1 MSKTF
6 QTTLMNKWM
15 LGCILCASF
24 IVTGCNKKTPP
35 APQAPAVTVAKPLS
49 QDVRNYEVF
58 DGNVAPLLT
67 VNLEA
72 RVPGYLTKILF
83 EDGAYVK
90 KDQLLFI
97 IEQDQYLQ
105 QVKLNQ
111 AIYDEAKIEVTR
123 QKALVKDNAT
133 SQAAVDKATS
143 SFLQAEANLK
153 LAKIN
158 YGYTEIR
165 APFDGLM
172 GRHLIDVGNYL
183 GSTATGVKLATIQK
197 IDPIYVYF
205 SINERDL
212 LKYQNKYVTEKNR
225 KSLVNKLPVYIQLQG
240 ETGYAHEGT
249 LDFAANLLNTSTG
262 SLQLRAEVPNSKL
275 DLVPGLYAKVM
286 AYYGAERKALLIPYT
301 SVQTD
306 QQGAYIFVMDDNKK
320 IQRRNITLGQRFAPL
335 VEVTQGLTDADTVVI
350 NGFINV
356 RAGQTAN
363 PSSTTIDPLPK
374 R

>member
-1 MSKTF
+1 
-6 QTTLMNKWM
+6 
-15 LGCILCASF
+15 
-24 IVTGCNKKTPP
+24 
-35 APQAPAVTVAKPLS
+35 
-49 QDVRNYEVF
+49 
-58 DGNVAPLLT
+58 
-67 VNLEA
+67 
-72 RVPGYLTKILF
+72 
-83 EDGAYVK
+83 
-90 KDQLLFI
+90 
-97 IEQDQYLQ
+97 
-105 QVKLNQ
+105 
-111 AIYDEAKIEVTR
+111 
-123 QKALVKDNAT
+123 
-133 SQAAVDKATS
+133 
-143 SFLQAEANLK
+143 
-153 LAKIN
+153 
-158 YGYTEIR
+158 
-165 APFDGLM
+165 
-172 GRHLIDVGNYL
+172 
-183 GSTATGVKLATIQK
+183 
-197 IDPIYVYF
+197 
-205 SINERDL
+205 
-212 LKYQNKYVTEKNR
+212 
-225 KSLVNKLPVYIQLQG
+225 VNKLPVYIQLQG